1 MSVLLDALKKAAEEK
16 KAANS
21 SSGSIDALDSVAAVQ
36 ETTLDEQETSSAHQD
51 AEPEDISIPEETES
65 QETEL
70 PLFDLKINEPVN
82 EESETSALDD
92 NSLLDSQTETNA
104 FTLKLASE
112 EIKDDE
118 NHELV
123 SLMDSLD
130 EKDSTSEVQNL
141 GLDGSNVNPI
151 NEVDSQYNDVNEEKL
166 SSSEKPVSNDEDFA
180 WSLDKLPGYTAD
192 DPKNVVPND
201 TAYVTNPILVSGE
214 NTPPKQPNKYTTS
227 TRVILSLVVVLL
239 FIGIGFYGLLY
250 YQEQNEELEFSMRKY
265 NLTKMALP
273 NKTDNKPNQQLAENS
288 TTDDTFNL
296 VSSKVDSLGNSVK
309 ESVDKNA
316 TTSVNND
323 EDLIASQNTDT
334 VKPVNSNGDNK
345 VGQSNLN
352 KATKVNSSHDA
363 VNKIKT
369 TKKINTYH
377 STKKTS
383 KTVFNNSR
391 NNANLD
397 PYKGVIVTS
406 STKSDIAKAYSAYS
420 SGDYIEA
427 KSLFTKILQ
436 KDPKNINAMLGMGG
450 ASVAEEEYRQAI
462 SFYQRVLDTEPNNIH
477 AYEAIANLSGRVQ
490 LNKTW
495 SNELEN
501 MVRKFPRSAV
511 LQYAQGNI
519 YAKQNDWLKA
529 QENYFNALVADPENP
544 DYMVNLAIS
553 FDHLGKYKLADKYY
567 TQALGFAGNKKVSFN
582 QTQVKNRLISIR
594 QFIVKGH

>member
-1 MSVLLDALKKAAEEK
+1 
-16 KAANS
+16 
-21 SSGSIDALDSVAAVQ
+21 
-36 ETTLDEQETSSAHQD
+36 
-51 AEPEDISIPEETES
+51 
-65 QETEL
+65 
-70 PLFDLKINEPVN
+70 
-82 EESETSALDD
+82 
-92 NSLLDSQTETNA
+92 LLDSQTETNA

-112 EIKDDE
+112 ESNEDD

-123 SLMDSLD
+123 SLMDSFD
-130 EKDSTSEVQNL
+130 EKDSTSEIQSLSGDSSTIN
-141 GLDGSNVNPI
+141 STANSI
-151 NEVDSQYNDVNEEKL
+151 NEVGNQHVDVNKEESL
-166 SSSEKPVSNDEDFA
+166 SSEKPVSNDEDFA

-192 DPKNVVPND
+192 EPKNVVPNDD

-265 NLTKMALP
+265 NLTKMSLP
-273 NKTDNKPNQQLAENS
+273 NKTANKPNQQLAENS
-288 TTDDTFNL
+288 KTNDTLNL
-296 VSSKVDSLGNSVK
+296 VSSKVDSLRNPVK
-309 ESVDKNA
+309 ESVNENA
-316 TTSVNND
+316 SQPLNND
-323 EDLIASQNTDT
+323 ESLISSQDVDT
-334 VKPVNSNGDNK
+334 VQPENLNGDNK
-345 VGQSNLN
+345 VVLSHSN
-352 KATKVNSSHDA
+352 KPINSNASHGA
-363 VNKIKT
+363 ASKIK
-369 TKKINTYH
+369 KKKKTNTYH

-391 NNANLD
+391 NTSNLD
-397 PYKGVIVTS
+397 SYKGVIVTS
-406 STKSDIAKAYSAYS
+406 STKSDIAKAYTAYS
-420 SGDYIEA
+420 SGDYVEA

-462 SFYQRVLDTEPNNIH
+462 SFYQQVLDTEPNNLH
-477 AYEAIANLSGRVQ
+477 AFEAIANLSGRVQ
-490 LNKTW
+490 LNKAW

-567 TQALGFAGNKKVSFN
+567 TQALGFAGNKQVSFN
-582 QTQVKNRLISIR
+582 QNQVKNRLISIR